1 MHVMKKTQEYKRRS
15 LNYTGIFQY
24 LMEEGYFPTFELTH
38 ILFEY
43 EDNTAML
50 EYKDGMICLRV
61 FFSIDEETSVLFIL
75 GSNSV
80 MADTKGV
87 KAVVLEDGDTIMFS
101 AEFMCDNIREFRNFF
116 PIALQNISHAL
127 DEHKKMMKE
136 ILEDCVLYKDFYTHN
151 HEDNSSKKFCS

>member
-1 MHVMKKTQEYKRRS
+1 MGKRFDMKS
-15 LNYTGIFQY
+15 IFRCM
-24 LMEEGYFPTFELTH
+24 MEEGYYPKYEKTH
-38 ILFEY
+38 ILFSID
-43 EDNTAML
+43 DNTAVV
-50 EYKDGMICLRV
+50 EYEEDVLSIRI

-87 KAVVLEDGDTIMFS
+87 KAVVLKDGDTIMFS
-101 AEFMCDNIREFRNFF
+101 AEFMCDNIREFRKFF

-127 DEHKKMMKE
+127 DEHKNMMKE
-136 ILEDCVLYKDFYTHN
+136 ILENCVLYKDFYTHN